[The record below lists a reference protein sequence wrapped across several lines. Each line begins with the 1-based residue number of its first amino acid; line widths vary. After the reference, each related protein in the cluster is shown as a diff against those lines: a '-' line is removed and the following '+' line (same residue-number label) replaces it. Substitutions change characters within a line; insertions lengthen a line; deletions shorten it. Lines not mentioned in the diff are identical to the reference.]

1 MKIVP
6 YISFEG
12 RAEDAIDFYRAAL
25 GAEVLMLMRMKDAPE
40 RPPEGQMPPGTEDK
54 VMHAHLRIGESEFM
68 CSDGYC
74 SGKASFGG
82 GSSLHIELDGD
93 ARAQQVFDALAEGG
107 RVRMPME
114 KTFFAS
120 RFGMVDDRFG
130 LPWIVSTAD

>member
-6 YISFEG
+6 YLSFEG
-12 RAEDAIDFYRAAL
+12 RAEEAIGFYRVAL

-40 RPPEGQMPPGTEDK
+40 PPPEGQMPPGAQEK

-74 SGKASFGG
+74 SGKASFGS
-82 GSSLHIELDGD
+82 GSSLYVELGD
-93 ARAQQVFDALAEGG
+93 ETQAQKVFDALADGG
-107 RVRMPME
+107 SVKMPMSR
-114 KTFFAS
+114 TFFAA

-130 LPWIVSTAD
+130 LPWIVSTAS